1 MTSTATPAVS
11 ASSQHAVLKFTAIAV
26 GFVMAALD
34 ATVVNVA
41 GASIERH
48 LGLSLDHLTWVVDG
62 YMLTFAS
69 LLLLAG
75 ALGTRFGAKRV
86 YLVGMGLFIVS
97 SVACALA
104 PNGDVLV
111 AARVIQ
117 GAAGSLFLPGSLV
130 LLVGAFPEPERR
142 ARIVALWSAAGA
154 GASGLGP
161 IIGGVLVNWL
171 GWRSIFMINVP
182 IGILGFLLTIKLISS
197 PAEESRGR
205 IKLLGHVLGVLAL
218 AGLAYTLIEGPAY
231 GWGSPTILGSIVV
244 TVVLGVAFVVREL
257 RVPDPVLPI
266 RLFRAAAFAVPNL
279 VGFLLNFGLYG
290 VLYMIGLFLQQVH
303 GASPLKAGMQMLPMM
318 IVFVIGNLFVARI
331 VPKTGTRL
339 PMIVGLATAG
349 VVSLL
354 LSTISSAMPYWLLAL
369 GMSVANLGLGV
380 TASAMTAALVEA
392 AGQADASVASAT
404 FNAVRQVGTLVG
416 VAVAGTVL
424 VSFANWYGSAGTI
437 LIIAAVAYLVALA
450 CVLRFLWRHT
460 EGPVAVT

>member
-1 MTSTATPAVS
+1 MTSTASPAVS
-11 ASSQHAVLKFTAIAV
+11 APSDHAVLKFIAIAI

-41 GASIERH
+41 GASIKRS
-48 LGLSLDHLTWVVDG
+48 LGLGLDHLTWVVDG

-75 ALGTRFGAKRV
+75 ALGTRFGAKRI
-86 YLVGMGLFIVS
+86 YLLGMALFIVS
-97 SVACALA
+97 SVACGLA

-111 AARVIQ
+111 TARVVQ
-117 GAAGSLFLPGSLV
+117 GAAGAVFLPGSLV

-161 IIGGVLVNWL
+161 VIGGVLVNWL

-182 IGILGFLLTIKLISS
+182 IGIVGFLLTVKLIQ
-197 PAEESRGR
+197 PLPEDSRGP
-205 IKLLGHVLGVLAL
+205 IKLLGHAFGVLAL
-218 AGLAYTLIEGPAY
+218 AGLAYSLIEGPTH
-231 GWGSPTILGSIVV
+231 GWGSPTIVGSIVV
-244 TVVLGVAFVVREL
+244 TLVFAAAFVVREL
-257 RVPDPVLPI
+257 RVPDPILPI
-266 RLFRAAAFAVPNL
+266 RLFRSAAFATPNV

-303 GASPLKAGMQMLPMM
+303 GASPLKAGLEMLPMM

-331 VPKTGTRL
+331 VPRTGTRL
-339 PMIVGLATAG
+339 PMIAGLATAG

-354 LSTISSAMPYWLLAL
+354 LATVSPAMPYWLLAL

-392 AGQADASVASAT
+392 AGPANASVASAT

-424 VSFANWYGSAGTI
+424 VSFADWYGAAGTT
-437 LIIAAVAYLVALA
+437 LIVAGIAYLAALA
-450 CVLRFLWRHT
+450 SVLGFLRHR
-460 EGPVAVT
+460 GSPVDIS